1 MKEVGLASSF
11 QVSAGF
17 EEMVDFQ
24 NAMVK
29 LGSR

>member
-11 QVSAGF
+11 QGSAGF
-17 EEMVDFQ
+17 QEIVDFQ

-29 LGSR
+29 FGR